1 MVGVQLGAVDGLLG
15 TPFDLLEYKT
25 LTHIHPSHDPM
36 HMCLFLSNPFS
47 LSLSLQVSGR
57 GGGGGG
63 RGQVD
68 PSIRDG

>member
-15 TPFDLLEYKT
+15 TPLDLLEYKT
-25 LTHIHPSHDPM
+25 LTHITHPMLPCICVSSS
-36 HMCLFLSNPFS
+36 LVLS